1 MQLVHCSIQWCD
13 DFESLDHKIWH
24 QNHCKSQGKMSSS
37 QDAAKTNNK
46 CPITSNSL
54 YSLAPNVPHSWP
66 VDRVHQKGLVCSLF
80 FASYTVSLDSFWLPL
95 LACFAVFSFCSLWLL
110 HKCRNTY
117 YTEFVCVCVCHVIEL
132 LFNVVA
138 MFQFQLACH
147 AHRPVR
153 TYTVQLETLAAAI
166 RLTTNWKAFSVWLSW
181 LGTSLCCCI
190 Q

>member
-1 MQLVHCSIQWCD
+1 MYHIPDPSTGCTRKVLFALYFLLRTQFLSIRSGYRC
-13 DFESLDHKIWH
+13 
-24 QNHCKSQGKMSSS
+24 
-37 QDAAKTNNK
+37 
-46 CPITSNSL
+46 
-54 YSLAPNVPHSWP
+54 
-66 VDRVHQKGLVCSLF
+66 
-80 FASYTVSLDSFWLPL
+80 L
-95 LACFAVFSFCSLWLL
+95 LALLCFSFCSLWLL

-190 Q
+190 QSGVVLQLSLVRTNPGKHTPNSTPAPAIDLTLVVLPDSNLGLQEERLRYKNIMRPFV